1 FTVLTL
7 TSCSTI
13 LHRKQQKINVF
24 SNAKNATI
32 TLNDSVYALPAK
44 IKLVRD
50 KQPVTISYRSANKQ
64 FDSIIKS
71 KISPVFSAIN
81 LTTIPVFGAGYLV
94 DLTNKKRFAYPKN
107 IFFNDKDSLE
117 IYEQRVEEYIY
128 RRNITDKEKI
138 EDLHYHFKRN
148 YY

>member
-1 FTVLTL
+1 MLNSAFLLTFFLHLVQIKNTMKNLSKLLLLFTVLTL

-94 DLTNKKRFAYPKN
+94 DLTNKKR
-107 IFFNDKDSLE
+107 
-117 IYEQRVEEYIY
+117 
-128 RRNITDKEKI
+128 
-138 EDLHYHFKRN
+138 
-148 YY
+148 